1 MRDVIASLFEVGID
15 PMFVIRCEDSA
26 SDRGRHAEL
35 TVLRLGRLALS
46 VERSTTDIAPGCDGA
61 GLRFAR
67 DPGSRKVNAARP
79 CRKGRS
85 RNRSRR
91 ATTCPPPTIG
101 RLGKSFH
108 PVEVMTR
115 AEHTLSIH
123 EHPVRCGPEVPR
135 C

>member
-67 DPGSRKVNAARP
+67 NPGVGKS
-79 CRKGRS
+79 
-85 RNRSRR
+85 
-91 ATTCPPPTIG
+91 T
-101 RLGKSFH
+101 RLGL
-108 PVEVMTR
+108 
-115 AEHTLSIH
+115 AEKEGRGTGRGGRR
-123 EHPVRCGPEVPR
+123 PVRRPR
-135 C
+135 SAASANHFIRLR

>member
-67 DPGSRKVNAARP
+67 NPGSRKVNAARP
-79 CRKGRS
+79 CKKRKVAEPVAAGDDLSAAHDR
-85 RNRSRR
+85 
-91 ATTCPPPTIG
+91 PPRQIISSG
-101 RLGKSFH
+101 
-108 PVEVMTR
+108 
-115 AEHTLSIH
+115 
-123 EHPVRCGPEVPR
+123 
-135 C
+135 